1 MHFSQF
7 IFPAVK
13 MFEWMNDHFN
23 RKLFEL
29 LNGESHTTKQGAGDG
44 YVSFSKIQMQTVVF
58 SGSKQLS
65 NSGSNAKET
74 TRYTSAK
81 FQRERWDLFVYL
93 CARWLTDPFQYTC
106 QMTTV
111 IHTYIYKL

>member
-1 MHFSQF
+1 MHFFQF

-23 RKLFEL
+23 RKLFEP

-44 YVSFSKIQMQTVVF
+44 YVSFLKIQMQTIVF

-81 FQRERWDLFVYL
+81 FQRERWDLFVL
-93 CARWLTDPFQYTC
+93 FVR
-106 QMTTV
+106 QMTDWL
-111 IHTYIYKL
+111 IWIYMSNDYCHTYLYL